1 MGNTHI
7 CKYRYHPYYI
17 VFWGDDMYFQRI
29 RDLREDNDKKQV
41 ELARYLNV
49 DQSTYSDYET
59 GRINISIEQLIKIA
73 DFYDVSLDYLV
84 GRMERGKEKY

>member
-7 CKYRYHPYYI
+7 CQYRYHRYYI

>member
-1 MGNTHI
+1 
-7 CKYRYHPYYI
+7 
-17 VFWGDDMYFQRI
+17 MYFQRI

>member
-1 MGNTHI
+1 
-7 CKYRYHPYYI
+7 
-17 VFWGDDMYFQRI
+17 MYFQRI

-59 GRINISIEQLIKIA
+59 GKINIPIEQLIKIA

-84 GRMERGKEKY
+84 GRDRRGTKKQEGR